1 MYLGSWYVLYGWVTD
16 NRFFDL
22 EFKCKD
28 ISHVAD
34 ILMSFVLEESDNSFI
49 KEKRIWYLLLQLK
62 QNLSIHLIQ
71 QTLLGAYTLQA
82 TSANNTHQTSSASTI
97 TKHTTSTRTP
107 HSTSTLDGNQIN
119 TLWTLNQGTH
129 WSVTAPI
136 KLIHLV
142 YHKGKNVKLR
152 LFS

>member
-1 MYLGSWYVLYGWVTD
+1 M
-16 NRFFDL
+16 
-22 EFKCKD
+22 
-28 ISHVAD
+28 
-34 ILMSFVLEESDNSFI
+34 
-49 KEKRIWYLLLQLK
+49 IW
-62 QNLSIHLIQ
+62 NLSAKIYPILLIFWCLLSWKSLTTHPLKKNGYDTFTYNWSRIYRYNVHLIQ

-82 TSANNTHQTSSASTI
+82 TSANNTHQTPSASTI

-136 KLIHLV
+136 KLQCCKNTLSLSS
-142 YHKGKNVKLR
+142 GKR
-152 LFS
+152 F